1 VLDRDLFEQRIY
13 PALDIP
19 RSGTRK
25 EEKLF
30 TKEELPRI
38 HKLRRVL
45 FEMKPRDAMMK
56 LLDKL
61 AKHPSNSDFLKSLDL

>member
-1 VLDRDLFEQRIY
+1 
-13 PALDIP
+13 
-19 RSGTRK
+19 
-25 EEKLF
+25 
-30 TKEELPRI
+30 
-38 HKLRRVL
+38 VL